1 MFGFASATKMEENIE
16 REAADGLG
24 EEIGHILVNYSRFAR
39 FYGEVLENTSAPGST
54 ESLGFRRISELAG
67 NVWKQ
72 DGHAAAEST
81 SNSTSTSILKR
92 S

>member
-1 MFGFASATKMEENIE
+1 MEEIIE

-24 EEIGHILVNYSRFAR
+24 EEIGHILVNSRFAR